1 MFWFP
6 NDNTQ
11 KHFASLIEKEYFENP
26 HLTDEQR
33 YWLDVTYGKLT
44 AENGLA

>member
-1 MFWFP
+1 MKWRIYNRNDGVNVFWFP

-26 HLTDEQR
+26 LLTDEQC
-33 YWLDVTYGKLT
+33 Y
-44 AENGLA
+44 